1 MTFSSRREPPFAV
14 RNSRENNSSDRDEH
28 GAKTN
33 GAKTNVYLIINTKV
47 VPYIQTGVVDPILMI
62 KQKKTKV

>member
-1 MTFSSRREPPFAV
+1 MHGHNSS
-14 RNSRENNSSDRDEH
+14 NSRENNSSDRDEH
-28 GAKTN
+28 GAKTNGAKTN

-47 VPYIQTGVVDPILMI
+47 VPYIQAGIVDPILMI